1 MMWKFFGLFAL
12 ACLLSACQAPL
23 DSDMARMCRIA
34 IPVLEPQGNHIEI
47 LSQAGEANR
56 NSETYSVEIAY
67 LSKESAGLDHKVALE
82 CVFETKT
89 GFSPA
94 DRLVIVS
101 RDTTALSDVQLF
113 MLQRFWLKSRA
124 ASLDDPQSVAG
135 QSGALSLSFPL
146 AYALQHLLNAL
157 PLAAIYGLLA
167 ISYSLIYGL
176 IGRINL
182 AFGEMAALGSYAT
195 VIVLLSL
202 STAWPLLQAA
212 LAIAAA
218 LYASGLHGAV
228 LSRLVF
234 LPLSR
239 GNGQQALVGSI
250 GLAVFLQE
258 YLRLTQGNEQRWSA
272 PLFHTP
278 IAVARAADF
287 VVTLSPVTILVSLIG
302 FLAAIGV
309 LVLMKSSQFG
319 KNWRAYSDD
328 PLAAELFGINPQTL
342 FLATFTLACG
352 CAGLA
357 GACLTLYF
365 GGLGFGA
372 STTLG
377 LKALVA
383 AILGGIGSIPGAL
396 CGGLL
401 VAAIETLWSAYF
413 LIDYR
418 DLVIFSLLTLA
429 LVLRPH
435 GLANAPDIPRRQM
448 R

>member
-1 MMWKFFGLFAL
+1 
-12 ACLLSACQAPL
+12 
-23 DSDMARMCRIA
+23 MARMCRIA
-34 IPVLEPQGNHIEI
+34 IPAFEPQGNHFEI
-47 LSQAGEANR
+47 VSQTGGAVANA
-56 NSETYSVEIAY
+56 ETYRIEIAY
-67 LSKESAGLDHKVALE
+67 RSREDAEVSSLHALE
-82 CVFETKT
+82 CGFETKT

-94 DRLVIVS
+94 DRLVKLS
-101 RDTTALSDVQLF
+101 RDNVALSDVQLF
-113 MLQRFWLKSRA
+113 MLQRFWLKSRP
-124 ASLDDPQSVAG
+124 ASLEDPEAVAG
-135 QSGALSLSFPL
+135 VSRTPSLDFPL

-176 IGRINL
+176 VGRINL

-202 STAWPLLQAA
+202 SGSSPLLQAA

-218 LYASGLHGAV
+218 LYASSLHGAV

-239 GNGQQALVGSI
+239 ANGQQALVGTI

-258 YLRLTQGNEQRWSA
+258 YLHLTQGNEQRWSA

-278 IAVARAADF
+278 IAVARAGDF
-287 VVTLSPVTILVSLIG
+287 VVTLSPVTILVSMIG
-302 FLAAIGV
+302 LLAALGV
-309 LVLMKSSQFG
+309 LVLMKISQFG

-328 PLAAELFGINPQTL
+328 PLAAELFGINPRAL
-342 FLATFTLACG
+342 FLSTFILACG

-357 GACLTLYF
+357 GACLTLHF

-383 AILGGIGSIPGAL
+383 AILGGIGSVPGAL

-418 DLVIFSLLTLA
+418 DLVIFSLLTA
-429 LVLRPH
+429 TLVLRPH